1 VFFLRRSPYPLV
13 LLVCLLM
20 PLSGCA
26 NSSLGNVFQRS
37 LKSDDPAKLGGGIG
51 TAATTVATSQPQASQ
66 LPADFPL
73 VIPRYPGA
81 VLQETVPGGTASTGT
96 TAATPEVVTRWTS
109 GDPGDRILSYY
120 RDQLQGNNW
129 QLLSGSGDAA
139 GDGVSARQ
147 GNLNVSVRLLPAQG
161 NSGGTAKTTF
171 EVRYSRSDSAPTG
184 QTPVQSSPSPSPS
197 ASPGNPIPSFS
208 ATTTLGASGNTDPSQ
223 NQLASGPITYVDLD
237 KAPKQ
242 LQSYVQDLAALGV
255 LTPSSKGKGA
265 PKSSDRFEPNQ
276 VISRRDFARWLVS
289 TNNRLNVD
297 RPAQQIRLALDSAQP
312 AFKDVPRSDS
322 DFGVI
327 QGLAEAGIIPSP
339 LSGDSTAVNF
349 RPDAPLTR
357 ETLLLWKVPLDTRQG
372 LPTATIDAVQQTWGF
387 QDTPR
392 IDPRALRAVL
402 ADYQNSDLS
411 NIRRVFG
418 YTTLFQPKKSVTRAE
433 AAAALW
439 YFGFQGEGQSAQDA
453 LRGKPVGNQ

>member
-1 VFFLRRSPYPLV
+1 
-13 LLVCLLM
+13 
-20 PLSGCA
+20 
-26 NSSLGNVFQRS
+26 
-37 LKSDDPAKLGGGIG
+37 
-51 TAATTVATSQPQASQ
+51 
-66 LPADFPL
+66 
-73 VIPRYPGA
+73 
-81 VLQETVPGGTASTGT
+81 
-96 TAATPEVVTRWTS
+96 
-109 GDPGDRILSYY
+109 
-120 RDQLQGNNW
+120 
-129 QLLSGSGDAA
+129 
-139 GDGVSARQ
+139 
-147 GNLNVSVRLLPAQG
+147 
-161 NSGGTAKTTF
+161 
-171 EVRYSRSDSAPTG
+171 
-184 QTPVQSSPSPSPS
+184 
-197 ASPGNPIPSFS
+197 
-208 ATTTLGASGNTDPSQ
+208 
-223 NQLASGPITYVDLD
+223 
-237 KAPKQ
+237 
-242 LQSYVQDLAALGV
+242 
-255 LTPSSKGKGA
+255 
-265 PKSSDRFEPNQ
+265 
-276 VISRRDFARWLVS
+276 LVS